1 MHVKLLR
8 CVVSRELS
16 GYMSFY
22 ISFSYCKIREANAKS
37 EHSGLSCGFVTLH
50 GRDQIHKEGRFLYI
64 YMYAFIIITFLSFP
78 YSTDIPWNVSY
89 IRLLPK
95 HFPVFSYLSYQNESP
110 EKNQLI

>member
-37 EHSGLSCGFVTLH
+37 EHSGLSCGFVTLR
-50 GRDQIHKEGRFLYI
+50 GGDQIRKEGRLLYVYI
-64 YMYAFIIITFLSFP
+64 YVFIIIKFLSSP
-78 YSTDIPWNVSY
+78 YNMDSLWNV
-89 IRLLPK
+89 
-95 HFPVFSYLSYQNESP
+95 
-110 EKNQLI
+110 

>member
-22 ISFSYCKIREANAKS
+22 ISFSCCKIREANAKS

-50 GRDQIHKEGRFLYI
+50 GGDQIHKERRLLYI
-64 YMYAFIIITFLSFP
+64 YIYIYVFIIIKFLSSS
-78 YSTDIPWNVSY
+78 YNMHSLWNV
-89 IRLLPK
+89 
-95 HFPVFSYLSYQNESP
+95 
-110 EKNQLI
+110 

>member
-8 CVVSRELS
+8 CLVSRELS

-50 GRDQIHKEGRFLYI
+50 GGDQIHKERRFLYI
-64 YMYAFIIITFLSFP
+64 YMCAFILIFLSFT
-78 YSTDIPWNVSY
+78 YSMDIPWNVSY
-89 IRLLPK
+89 ILLLLK
-95 HFPVFSYLSYQNESP
+95 HFPVFSYLSYQNESS
-110 EKNQLI
+110 EKNQLL